1 MRKGALQRYI
11 RDIHRI
17 GIEVTTK
24 VKTRKVGNSLT
35 VTIPKELVT
44 EMDLTEDTDMN
55 IFVRE
60 GTVVLEPVVSRWE
73 RLVERVRAESASVD
87 EADIDTEMRRLRPG
101 YGGQSPVDGDESDR

>member
-1 MRKGALQRYI
+1 M
-11 RDIHRI
+11 
-17 GIEVTTK
+17 K

-44 EMDLTEDTDMN
+44 EMDLTEGTDMN

-73 RLVERVRAESASVD
+73 RLVERVRAESTSVD

-101 YGGQSPVDGDESDR
+101 YGGQSLVDGDESDR

>member
-1 MRKGALQRYI
+1 MR
-11 RDIHRI
+11 
-17 GIEVTTK
+17 

-60 GTVVLEPVVSRWE
+60 GAVVFEPVVSRWE
-73 RLVERVRAESASVD
+73 RLVERVRAQSAAQGAN
-87 EADIDTEMRRLRPG
+87 EADVTAEMRRTRPS
-101 YGGQSPVDGDESDR
+101 YDGPPAGARTEEAE

>member
-1 MRKGALQRYI
+1 M
-11 RDIHRI
+11 
-17 GIEVTTK
+17 K

-35 VTIPKELVT
+35 VTIPKELVA

-73 RLVERVRAESASVD
+73 RLVERVRADVADRRVG
-87 EADIDTEMRRLRPG
+87 EADVDAEMRRLRRG
-101 YGGQSPVDGDESDR
+101 YSRSADETRDADSS

>member
-1 MRKGALQRYI
+1 MR
-11 RDIHRI
+11 
-17 GIEVTTK
+17 

-44 EMDLTEDTDMN
+44 EMDLAEDTDMN

-60 GTVVLEPVVSRWE
+60 GAVVLEPIVSRWD
-73 RLVERVRAESASVD
+73 RLVERVRTEALSVD

-101 YGGQSPVDGDESDR
+101 YADRSTSDGDESDR